1 MSVAELQ
8 HGGGPDSSALSLKAP
23 VYAAVDLGT
32 NNCRLLVAR
41 PADGGFRVIDAFSR
55 VVRLGE
61 GLSASG
67 VLSESAMRRTLEAL
81 AICAAKM
88 RRRGVTTVRA
98 VATEACRR
106 AANCGEFLD
115 RTRRATGIR
124 LEIISSAE
132 EARLALDGC
141 APLLTSDPP
150 FALVFDIGGGST
162 ELNWLEMDANTRT
175 TVLGSVSL
183 PCGVVTVSERYGS
196 GRIGSVEY
204 ERMVGEVAVALE
216 AFEARHRIAPKVARG
231 LVQMLGTSG
240 TVTTLAGVHLGL
252 ERYQR
257 AVIDG
262 YTLDFGAIASVSR
275 RLAEME
281 CAEREALAC
290 IGPERADLVVAGCAI
305 LEAICRL
312 WPVGRVRV
320 ADRGLREGILFRLMG
335 GHSIGDRGSVPA

>member
-1 MSVAELQ
+1 MSLLELQ
-8 HGGGPDSSALSLKAP
+8 LDRPPSAMALRVP
-23 VYAAVDLGT
+23 TFAAVDLGT

-41 PADGGFRVIDAFSR
+41 PAKDGFRVIDAFSR

-61 GLSASG
+61 GLASSG
-67 VLSESAMRRTLEAL
+67 ILSEPAMTRTLEAL
-81 AICAAKM
+81 AICARKM
-88 RRRGVTTVRA
+88 RRRGVTTARA

-106 AANCGEFLD
+106 AGNCQEFME
-115 RTRRATGIR
+115 RTRETTGIT

-141 APLLTSDPP
+141 APLLHPEPP
-150 FALVFDIGGGST
+150 QALVFDIGGGST
-162 ELNWLEMDANTRT
+162 ELNWLEIGASSGT
-175 TVLGSVSL
+175 TVLGSISV
-183 PCGVVTVSERYGS
+183 PCGVVTLSERHGH
-196 GRIGSVEY
+196 GRKTWAEY
-204 ERMVGEVAVALE
+204 QAMVREVMA
-216 AFEARHRIAPKVARG
+216 AFEPFEIRHCIAQRVAGG

-252 ERYQR
+252 ERYRR

-262 YTLDFGAIASVSR
+262 YTLDFEAITDISR
-275 RLAEME
+275 RLAEMD
-281 CAEREALAC
+281 CSERSQLPC
-290 IGPERADLVVAGCAI
+290 IGLERADLVVAGCAI

-335 GHSIGDRGSVPA
+335 GHSVDRRNIAIS